1 MTCEP
6 IFKLLRKE
14 VLTVWNEQCQEAFEK
29 IKCYLMKP
37 LILVP
42 PVPEK
47 PLLLY
52 LTSTDTAMWA
62 LLAQY
67 LEETRKENA
76 IYYINKKMLPYEEKY
91 SPLEKTCVTLVW
103 ATRKL
108 KHYMLAYKILLI
120 ARMDPLNY
128 LMEKPVQDGET
139 AKWVLLLLEFDIKYV
154 TQKSVKGRAIADH
167 LAHCSPKEAEE
178 IQGDFPDEDIMEI
191 EVESWKMYFDGATN
205 QTEVE
210 LEFS

>member
-1 MTCEP
+1 MTCEL
-6 IFKLLRKE
+6 IFRLLKKE
-14 VLTVWNEQCQEAFEK
+14 VPTIWNEQCQEAFEK
-29 IKCYLMKP
+29 IKNYLMKP
-37 LILVP
+37 PLLVP

-52 LTSTDTAMWA
+52 LTTTDIAMGA

-91 SPLEKTCVTLVW
+91 SPLKKTCVALVW

-108 KHYMLAYKILLI
+108 RYYILANK
-120 ARMDPLNY
+120 
-128 LMEKPVQDGET
+128 
-139 AKWVLLLLEFDIKYV
+139 KY
-154 TQKSVKGRAIADH
+154 VKGRAIANH
-167 LAHCSPKEAEE
+167 LTHCSPEEAEE
-178 IQGDFPDEDIMEI
+178 IQGNFSDEDIMGI

-205 QTEVE
+205 QNGSGIGVLLISPKRTHIPFFGRLNFPATNNATKYEACIMG
-210 LEFS
+210 L